1 MTLPNN
7 YIREACVE
15 SLQDALLAEAAGA
28 NRIELCARLDLD
40 GLTPTEA
47 LVRDCCQKLS
57 IPVMVMIRP
66 RAGNFIYEEEE
77 LQLMEKQIAA
87 AKASGAHGVV
97 LGLLTAD
104 NQIDFEN
111 TTRLVQVALP
121 MQITFH
127 KAIDQLDDPAEGL
140 SALLQIQGITRILTS
155 GGKATALEGAGKIRE
170 MLVMAGQKVI
180 IMAAGKITYENI
192 EEIASSTGADEFH
205 GKRIVD
211 F

>member
-140 SALLQIQGITRILTS
+140 PALLQIQGITRILTS